1 MIGKAHKDR
10 QKETLDENDEVI
22 QIDKDLLKEIKASAY
37 ISSRV
42 MIYCC
47 IRVKRKGNIST
58 QEVS

>member
-1 MIGKAHKDR
+1 MIDKAQKDR
-10 QKETLDENDEVI
+10 QKKVLDKNDEVI

-47 IRVKRKGNIST
+47 IRVKKKGNISP